1 MHDVNVAFQMIPRA
15 EGKDIYSIVDEAIK
29 VVQESGVKYEVC
41 PFETVM
47 EGDLDD
53 LLDIVKRAQEACV
66 KAGASDVF
74 TNIKIQY
81 SAHRSVTIDEK
92 VHKYRKS

>member
-1 MHDVNVAFQMIPRA
+1 MPDVNVAFQVIPKA
-15 EGKDIYSIVDEAIK
+15 EGKDIYPIVDEAIK
-29 VVQESGVKYEVC
+29 IVQESGVKHEVC

-47 EGDLDD
+47 EGELDQ
-53 LLDIVKRAQEACV
+53 LLDIVKKAQEACI
-66 KAGASDVF
+66 KAGATDVF

-92 VHKYRKS
+92 VRKYRKS